1 MEIRPPRFRPAGAG
15 AGQNPAAA
23 DRGLAM
29 NSDRLLEIGNLTIIF
44 GGITSVDNVSLSV
57 RRGSV
62 TSIIGP
68 NGAGKTTLFN
78 MISGIYRPTTG
89 SILFNGREIV
99 GKKQHEISRLGIA
112 RTFQNIRLYEGLSVL
127 ENVQTVLDARAGYNF
142 FQALLRLPGTR
153 RIDRDNVKT
162 CEEYLDL
169 VGLLE
174 HRDEK
179 PNSLPYGM
187 QRKLEI
193 ARALAASPELLLL
206 DEPAAGLNTMEVSDL
221 INLIGRIKER
231 FGLTVLLIE
240 HRLQLVYTLS
250 EKVYVL
256 SFGEL
261 LAEGT
266 PEVIQ
271 NDERVIA
278 AYMGGD
284 D

>member
-1 MEIRPPRFRPAGAG
+1 MSVSHE
-15 AGQNPAAA
+15 N
-23 DRGLAM
+23 
-29 NSDRLLEIGNLTIIF
+29 LLDIHNLTIIF

-57 RRGSV
+57 RRGSI
-62 TSIIGP
+62 TSVIGP

-78 MISGIYRPTTG
+78 MISGIYKPTTG
-89 SILFNGREIV
+89 SILFDEHEIV

-127 ENVQTVLDARAGYNF
+127 ENVQTVLDAREDYNF
-142 FQALLRLPGTR
+142 FKAILRFPSTR
-153 RIDRDNVKT
+153 LRDRENIKI

-174 HRDEK
+174 FRDEK
-179 PNSLPYGM
+179 PSSLPYGM

-193 ARALAASPELLLL
+193 ARALAASPKLLLL
-206 DEPAAGLNTMEVSDL
+206 DEPAAGLNTMEVNEL
-221 INLIGRIKER
+221 IELIGKIKSK
-231 FGLTVLLIE
+231 FDLTVLLIE

-261 LAEGT
+261 LAAGT
-266 PEVIQ
+266 PEHIQ
-271 NDERVIA
+271 NDDRVIA